1 MTSTD
6 YIIDI
11 GLIAL
16 VALQLRGRR
25 LSLFSLLLPI
35 VLVAWAAETYLSGVP
50 TAGNDLILVGA
61 GALAGLTLGT
71 LCGLLTS
78 VRHDGQGS
86 VVAKAG
92 AWAAVF
98 WVLGVGTRFAF
109 QMYATH
115 GGGASIVHFSAAH
128 HITGNEAWVATL
140 ILMAIG
146 EVVARTAVIGARAY
160 RVANRTGA
168 TLSRAP
174 RGSMVP
180 VGAAPADQDGWQ

>member
-25 LSLFSLLLPI
+25 LSLFSLLLPL
-35 VLVAWAAETYLSGVP
+35 VLVSWAAETYLSGVP
-50 TAGNDLILVGA
+50 TAGNDLVLVGA
-61 GALAGLTLGT
+61 GTVAGLTLGT
-71 LCGLLTS
+71 LCGLFTS
-78 VRHDGQGS
+78 VRHDGNGS

-92 AWAAVF
+92 AWAALF

-115 GGGASIVHFSAAH
+115 GGGAAIVHFSAAH
-128 HITGNEAWVATL
+128 GITSNEAWVATL

-160 RVANRTGA
+160 RVAHRTGA
-168 TLSRAP
+168 TLSRGLP
-174 RGSMVP
+174 RPLVP
-180 VGAAPADQDGWQ
+180 VGAPQADQDGWQ